1 MAFDDCL
8 LGGGDGIN
16 GSAAGEVN
24 PRQGRVLSMLPA
36 MLLYLIFFLL
46 QSTLRNSAEKGDV
59 DPKYAMWAV
68 NLGYL
73 ALAIILNVWNTVPM
87 RRLRVKFNRGAA

>member
-1 MAFDDCL
+1 MLQLWKANDFDSNAEFHWRLTIVFSVVVMAL
-8 LGGGDGIN
+8 MVVPL
-16 GSAAGEVN
+16 SEVN

-68 NLGYL
+68 NLGIWL
-73 ALAIILNVWNTVPM
+73 
-87 RRLRVKFNRGAA
+87 